1 MVVARA
7 DRGPVQRHGSEEGM
21 TNFIEDGAVFV
32 REMKQ
37 QQVRH
42 KLRLIL
48 MSRRYFF
55 QFGSR
60 EAARR
65 VTQELFDLA
74 FAPGELDVLAEV
86 K

>member
-1 MVVARA
+1 MIH
-7 DRGPVQRHGSEEGM
+7 DPEGK
-21 TNFIEDGAVFV
+21 AFV

-37 QQVRH
+37 IQVRH

-48 MSRRYFF
+48 MSRRFWF
-55 QFGSR
+55 EHGSR

-74 FAPGELDVLAEV
+74 FSPGELAVLAEPM
-86 K
+86 

>member
-1 MVVARA
+1 
-7 DRGPVQRHGSEEGM
+7 M

-74 FAPGELDVLAEV
+74 FAPGELDVLTEP